1 MGHKFLNDPGS
12 AVTEMLEGF
21 VQSHPGVKLLDG
33 FPDVKVVVRSHV
45 DKNKVALVSGG
56 GSGHEPAHAGFV
68 GDGMLDAAVCGDVF
82 ASPSVAA
89 VLAAIRH
96 VTGPPGCLLI
106 VKNYTGD
113 RLNFGL
119 AAERAKLEGL
129 NVEMVVVAD
138 DCALPPPLGVAGRRG
153 LAGTLFVH
161 KCAGAAAAA
170 GDTLDL
176 VAEEARAASCAVGT
190 MGVASAAHA
199 IPGADDP
206 ARAIPPGELE
216 MGLGIHGEPGAF
228 TSRAAPVAS
237 VVAKMLETIVD
248 EERGYMRC
256 LERESPRRKSLDG
269 EEKTKVCVMVNSL
282 GSTPLMELHVAARA
296 AREWLLAHDLNPVRV
311 YVGSFMTALD
321 MTGFS
326 VTLCQADSARLA
338 RIDAPTG
345 APAWPVVAR
354 TVSVPIPVPSS
365 PLGDEEDP
373 VAAAKA
379 SYRLRGD
386 KPEPPRTEIGALAKK
401 AILGA
406 AEMLK
411 MAEDELTD
419 ADAKVGDGD
428 CGATHA
434 RGARALEEDV
444 AYMPVDEPAELAL
457 AVGMTIR
464 RSMGGTSGALY
475 DIFFSAAAAAMKGEP
490 ATSPATWLAGFKAG
504 IASMSR
510 YGGASE
516 GDRTMLDALLPAA
529 EAASKAITQSAGGA
543 WAASVAADAA
553 EKGAAA
559 TKEMVAA
566 AGRSSYVPVE
576 VMKSVPDPGATAAA
590 AWIRGVAIAIA

>member
-1 MGHKFLNDPGS
+1 MGHKFLNDAS
-12 AVTEMLEGF
+12 AAVTEMLEGF
-21 VQSHPGVKLLDG
+21 VQTHPGVKFLDG

-96 VTGPPGCLLI
+96 VTGSPGCLLI

-170 GDTLDL
+170 GDTLEL
-176 VAEEARAASCAVGT
+176 VAEEARAAANSVGT
-190 MGVASAAHA
+190 MGVAAAAHTL
-199 IPGADDP
+199 PGKNEP

-228 TSRAAPVAS
+228 TAPADSVNA
-237 VVAKMLETIVD
+237 VVAQMLGTIVD
-248 EERGYMRC
+248 ETRGYMDC
-256 LERESPRRKSLDG
+256 LRQDSSRRKSMDG
-269 EEKTKVCVMVNSL
+269 DERTKVCLMVNSL
-282 GSTPLMELHVAARA
+282 GATPAMELHVAARA
-296 AREWLLAHDLNPVRV
+296 AREWLTSHDLNPVRV
-311 YVGSFMTALD
+311 YTGSFMTALD

-326 VTLCQADSARLA
+326 ITLCAVDSARLA
-338 RIDAPTG
+338 RLDAPTG
-345 APAWPVVAR
+345 APAWPTVAR
-354 TVSVPIPVPSS
+354 TVSVPAPVPKSA
-365 PLGDEEDP
+365 LTDVEDEDP
-373 VAAAKA
+373 VASAKA
-379 SYRLRGD
+379 RGD
-386 KPEPPRTEIGALAKK
+386 APKPPTTDVGAFAKK

-411 MAEDELTD
+411 MAEDALTD

-428 CGATHA
+428 CGTTHA
-434 RGARALEEDV
+434 RGAHALEEDV
-444 AYMPVDEPAELAL
+444 DYMPLDEPSELAL
-457 AVGMTIR
+457 ALGMTVR

-475 DIFFSAAAAAMKGEP
+475 DIFFSAAAAAMKGAP
-490 ATSPATWLAGFKAG
+490 ATSPATWLAGFNAG

-510 YGGASE
+510 YGGAGP

-543 WAASVAADAA
+543 WAASAAADAA

-559 TKEMVAA
+559 TKHMVAA

-576 VMKSVPDPGATAAA
+576 VMKTVPDPGATAAA

>member
-170 GDTLDL
+170 GDALDL
-176 VAEEARAASCAVGT
+176 VAEEARAAASAVGT
-190 MGVASAAHA
+190 MGVASAAHKL
-199 IPGADDP
+199 PGADDP

-228 TSRAAPVAS
+228 TAPAAPVAS
-237 VVAKMLETIVD
+237 VVAKMLETI
-248 EERGYMRC
+248 
-256 LERESPRRKSLDG
+256 
-269 EEKTKVCVMVNSL
+269 EKTKVCVMVNSL
-282 GSTPLMELHVAARA
+282 GSTPAMELHVAARC
-296 AREWLLAHDLNPVRV
+296 AREWLSSHDLNPVRV
-311 YVGSFMTALD
+311 YTGSFMTALD

-326 VTLCQADSARLA
+326 ITLCQVDSARLA

-354 TVSVPIPVPSS
+354 TVSVPVP
-365 PLGDEEDP
+365 
-373 VAAAKA
+373 
-379 SYRLRGD
+379 
-386 KPEPPRTEIGALAKK
+386 PPKTECGALAKK

-428 CGATHA
+428 CGTTHA

-444 AYMPVDEPAELAL
+444 VYMPLDEPSELAL
-457 AVGMTIR
+457 AIGMTVR

-475 DIFFSAAAAAMKGEP
+475 DIFFSAAAAAMKGAP

-516 GDRTMLDALLPAA
+516 GDRTVLDALLPAA

-559 TKEMVAA
+559 TKEMVAS